1 MIADSQTIPV
11 PEPEL
16 RPQEMIARAEALIP
30 AIRSEQDE
38 SERREFHEDQRVYG
52 LATGMTDAAETVL
65 YAFGRE
71 YLERATQA
79 VDSGERIPLTD
90 RWLF

>member
-1 MIADSQTIPV
+1 
-11 PEPEL
+11 
-16 RPQEMIARAEALIP
+16 
-30 AIRSEQDE
+30 
-38 SERREFHEDQRVYG
+38 
-52 LATGMTDAAETVL
+52 MTDAAETVL